1 MIRVGII
8 GRGYTA
14 TETVRWLGRHP
25 EARAAV
31 FMARVDA
38 PEPAHLQFPSLP
50 RVAGGGGP
58 MVEPV
63 DVGALAGRV
72 DAVILSLPHTTSQQF
87 APALIDAGIKVID
100 LSADFRFDSVP
111 SFEKTYGVTHLAP
124 ELNARIPYSLPE
136 LFGGDIAGAPGLA
149 CPGCYPTATLLALA
163 PVVSAADGFNLDHIV
178 VDAMSGASGAGRKL
192 EIPYLFC
199 ELNES
204 VSAYG
209 VGKHRH
215 RPEIEEKLTRLAGR
229 DIRITFTPHL
239 MPMERGILAT
249 VTVPLTADTDTASVR
264 RRYEEFYAGR
274 PFVRVLGEGETCR
287 TASVADS
294 NFCDLQVT
302 VDDHS
307 RVLIIQSAI
316 DNLGKGAVTQGIQA
330 MNLLFGLPE
339 TRGLLPDPG

>member
-14 TETVRWLGRHP
+14 TETVAWLGRHP
-25 EARAAV
+25 RARASV

-38 PEPAHLQFPSLP
+38 PEPACLQFPSLP
-50 RVAGGGGP
+50 RESGP
-58 MVEPV
+58 GAAMVEPV
-63 DVGALAGRV
+63 DVAALKGRV

-87 APALIDAGIKVID
+87 APTLIEAGIRVID

-111 SFEKTYGVTHLAP
+111 TFEKTYSVSHLAP

-163 PVVSAADGFNLDHIV
+163 PVVSAGSGFDLDHIV

-209 VGKHRH
+209 VGTHRH
-215 RPEIEEKLTRLAGR
+215 RPEIEEKLARLSGR
-229 DIRITFTPHL
+229 AIRITFTPHL

-249 VTVPLTADTDTASVR
+249 VTVPITSGKST
-264 RRYEEFYAGR
+264 EEIRTMYQDFYAGR
-274 PFVRVLGEGETCR
+274 PFVRVLGAGEPCR
-287 TASVADS
+287 TASVARS

-339 TRGLLPDPG
+339 TSGLLPDRE